1 MFSIYDSKLNEAL
14 LTKSDWT
21 GPKPHHHEMFTFR
34 APLAVAATNEKK
46 RANAAQMDA
55 GANKRVNTTQI
66 EPVPSMAHYEEIGS
80 SSKKVSLADTSSLFL
95 PIQMMLPTEPG
106 IIWPLQEQQ
115 SIPITEEAENSR
127 TRSLSVTSDYFS
139 PVKIPKKLAMNP
151 INRKVVMSRKV
162 LYPKAAVV
170 ERPSPKESTSIQRI
184 ESTPA
189 SIIQVAVDQL
199 SMDQSVIHISALG
212 AALINTTQNNS
223 NYHDDNAN
231 NAAPLTE
238 EVEATAS
245 DFTALQVPSVDA
257 PAADAVV
264 VAVPLSMADWESD
277 SDASYAIPLRGFE
290 PNGGNQLPTSATSS
304 SSQQSSSSAAELFLK
319 ASAEAV
325 MIGALV
331 DFNRS
336 AEAGTCL
343 VRYVKHACR

>member
-1 MFSIYDSKLNEAL
+1 
-14 LTKSDWT
+14 
-21 GPKPHHHEMFTFR
+21 
-34 APLAVAATNEKK
+34 
-46 RANAAQMDA
+46 MD
-55 GANKRVNTTQI
+55 
-66 EPVPSMAHYEEIGS
+66 P
-80 SSKKVSLADTSSLFL
+80 
-95 PIQMMLPTEPG
+95 
-106 IIWPLQEQQ
+106 
-115 SIPITEEAENSR
+115 
-127 TRSLSVTSDYFS
+127 
-139 PVKIPKKLAMNP
+139 
-151 INRKVVMSRKV
+151 
-162 LYPKAAVV
+162 
-170 ERPSPKESTSIQRI
+170 
-184 ESTPA
+184 
-189 SIIQVAVDQL
+189 
-199 SMDQSVIHISALG
+199 SVIHISALG
-212 AALINTTQNNS
+212 AALINTSQNKN

-290 PNGGNQLPTSATSS
+290 LNGGNQLPTSATSS